1 MNFELYDDMQRL
13 VISSLCAFFLFD
25 CCFWISK
32 RFLILKVPF
41 QIKSALTNNVKAEVA
56 MEKDILAIINKA
68 FQSHKNGDLSE
79 AAESYENVLPFLSGK
94 IKANVHGNYIY
105 YIFISN

>member
-1 MNFELYDDMQRL
+1 
-13 VISSLCAFFLFD
+13 
-25 CCFWISK
+25 
-32 RFLILKVPF
+32 
-41 QIKSALTNNVKAEVA
+41 